1 MRILFVGNSYT
12 YFNDMPRTLQGIAAA
27 EGLCWTVESVT
38 KGGWS
43 FAQYA
48 DPENVMHAPLAEK
61 LQEKWDA
68 IILQEQSYR
77 PISDRANF
85 LGGAKGVC
93 TMMQQK
99 PEKLLFYATW
109 GRKDGCPL
117 LDELKLTRLEMTA
130 ELHEAYADA
139 AAQNEGSLSD
149 VGGAFAYVYER
160 YPEIEL
166 YTPDLSH
173 PSAAGSY
180 LGALIHFHSLTG
192 TLPASVRH
200 LPEKVTL
207 AQAETLLSA
216 ARDYLG

>member
-27 EGLCWTVESVT
+27 EGMDWTVESVT

-61 LQEKWDA
+61 LQENWDA

-93 TMMQQK
+93 AMMQQK

-117 LDELKLTRLEMTA
+117 L
-130 ELHEAYADA
+130 
-139 AAQNEGSLSD
+139 
-149 VGGAFAYVYER
+149 
-160 YPEIEL
+160 
-166 YTPDLSH
+166 
-173 PSAAGSY
+173 
-180 LGALIHFHSLTG
+180 
-192 TLPASVRH
+192 
-200 LPEKVTL
+200 
-207 AQAETLLSA
+207 
-216 ARDYLG
+216 